1 MSNSARLTDIR
12 QHSLTHLKNEAA
24 DDAVLNGH
32 SLNRDGRIFLSAL
45 KGNIVTDFKNTISM
59 LLGLI
64 ILNVSIM
71 SALLPLFSKRKNP
84 TLMFQIVK
92 K

>member
-1 MSNSARLTDIR
+1 
-12 QHSLTHLKNEAA
+12 
-24 DDAVLNGH
+24 
-32 SLNRDGRIFLSAL
+32 
-45 KGNIVTDFKNTISM
+45 M